1 MLVNL
6 GWAKVASWDR
16 VKGLIRNLRVLSVL
30 CLSTNA
36 TSTNFFRAPT
46 HGLERELRHILT
58 CDPSCDGNVEKA
70 IKSSRSEGGGTGL

>member
-1 MLVNL
+1 MGESSLL
-6 GWAKVASWDR
+6 GSRERPHQESEGV
-16 VKGLIRNLRVLSVL
+16 VSVVSL
-30 CLSTNA
+30 NKCD
-36 TSTNFFRAPT
+36 STNFFRAPT

>member
-1 MLVNL
+1 MGESSLLGSRERPHQESEDVVSIVSRNNL
-6 GWAKVASWDR
+6 
-16 VKGLIRNLRVLSVL
+16 
-30 CLSTNA
+30 